1 MSGIP
6 QARKEPQRSRRR
18 PRTPESTRRGMAG
31 RWYGPKVVNGGGIE
45 VRGGGPRRQKQLVAV
60 LLVPVLAAGCT
71 AQPKSPDVGQPR
83 ASASVA
89 TSGSTTGESGPGAV
103 RVVTSVADLV
113 GVWRPVQLDGQTV
126 FEARDK
132 SGDPLT
138 LTVVTDQAAARW
150 TATGDCAP
158 MGGGLAVDPAGR
170 FSAEID
176 THLPAGGCQPDSES
190 YEHASVIAEADQAL
204 IRPYGSTPLRQL
216 VLLSG
221 GSEIASYYE
230 VSDQPGL
237 L

>member
-1 MSGIP
+1 
-6 QARKEPQRSRRR
+6 
-18 PRTPESTRRGMAG
+18 MAG
-31 RWYGPKVVNGGGIE
+31 RWYGPKVVNGGGIQ
-45 VRGGGPRRQKQLVAV
+45 VRGGGPRWPKTLVAV

-71 AQPKSPDVGQPR
+71 AQRKSPDVGQPR
-83 ASASVA
+83 PSA
-89 TSGSTTGESGPGAV
+89 TSGSTTGGSGPGAV

-138 LTVVTDQAAARW
+138 LTVVRDHAAARW

-158 MGGGLAVDPAGR
+158 MDGGLAVDPAGH

-176 THLPAGGCQPDSES
+176 THLPAGGCQPDSAS
-190 YEHASVIAEADQAL
+190 YEHASVIAEADQAQ
-204 IRPYGSTPLRQL
+204 IRPYGSTPLREL

-221 GSEIASYYE
+221 GNEIASYYE